1 MLKYQIYVLME
12 DEEEE
17 EQEEEEEM
25 EEENKRE
32 AEERPL
38 HSSSP
43 WVGQDHLYYHFV
55 LSFT

>member
-1 MLKYQIYVLME
+1 MLVKKSMLKYQIYVLVEE
-12 DEEEE
+12 DE
-17 EQEEEEEM
+17 EEEEEM

-43 WVGQDHLYYHFV
+43 WVGHHTTCTI
-55 LSFT
+55 SFT